1 MVRKL
6 LVNSDRKILGKADG
20 KIYGITSAIVSGID
34 GVTEN
39 DTQITITTDKQL
51 RVNSNSNIG
60 LTKTNE
66 VTLLPSAITTL
77 KIPYAGAVV
86 NAKNLSP
93 ENIAKNI
100 EVLGVTG
107 TYDNGI
113 DGVTEKYGV
122 MTIRENVVS
131 STVRVYGNKTIESY
145 NTGGSINSFVD
156 CDLKVLTGKLNI
168 IHVNNA
174 GSVIA
179 TNLEPQNI
187 KKDVN
192 VLGVVGTLEGGSGIE
207 GVTEQNG
214 YITIGAE
221 NTDTDINVYS
231 NKTINIFANVTVKMP
246 TSSGAVSAYNLEPQN
261 IKKGVTILGV
271 TGTYEGE

>member
-20 KIYGITSAIVSGID
+20 KIYVITSAIVSGID
-34 GVTEN
+34 
-39 DTQITITTDKQL
+39 
-51 RVNSNSNIG
+51 
-60 LTKTNE
+60 
-66 VTLLPSAITTL
+66 
-77 KIPYAGAVV
+77 
-86 NAKNLSP
+86 
-93 ENIAKNI
+93 
-100 EVLGVTG
+100 
-107 TYDNGI
+107 
-113 DGVTEKYGV
+113 
-122 MTIRENVVS
+122 
-131 STVRVYGNKTIESY
+131 
-145 NTGGSINSFVD
+145 
-156 CDLKVLTGKLNI
+156 
-168 IHVNNA
+168 
-174 GSVIA
+174 
-179 TNLEPQNI
+179 
-187 KKDVN
+187 
-192 VLGVVGTLEGGSGIE
+192 